1 MNKSACGLNIPEL
14 CLSIVIMALAIMTIT
29 GMFIAGI
36 MGMRK
41 GDNMVM
47 ATNVAQSTLE
57 LYEEELM
64 YNFDLYASGTSY
76 LLEDITYD
84 KMRFK
89 RRLMIE
95 DIIDI
100 NPANRMKKI
109 EVSIYW
115 YDKSIEGKT
124 SEKEKEI
131 KFSTYLNNYLDYP
144 AVP

>member
-1 MNKSACGLNIPEL
+1 MNKSVLGLNLPEL
-14 CLSIVIMALAIMTIT
+14 CLSIVIMAIAIMTIT

-64 YNFDLYASGTSY
+64 YNFDRYASGTSY
-76 LLEDITYD
+76 LLEDINYD

-89 RRLMIE
+89 RRLIIE
-95 DIIDI
+95 DIINI

-115 YDKSIEGKT
+115 YDKNIEGKT

-144 AVP
+144 AAP